1 MAVETQI
8 QELVSLLQTV
18 LPTLGLFA
26 ILLAGGLYA
35 FGAMAGSYELNA
47 RMKSWAQRVG
57 VGGAIAVIVGNVA
70 PTLVSWLTGI

>member
-1 MAVETQI
+1 MALEVQVQQMVT
-8 QELVSLLQTV
+8 LLQTL
-18 LPTLGLFA
+18 LPVFGLFA

-57 VGGAIAVIVGNVA
+57 FGGAIAIVIGNVA
-70 PTLVSWLTGI
+70 PTIVSWLTGI

>member
-1 MAVETQI
+1 MAVEAQI
-8 QELVSLLQTV
+8 QELVTLLQTV

-35 FGAMAGSYELNA
+35 FGTMAGSHELNA

-57 VGGAIAVIVGNVA
+57 IGGAMAVIIGNVA

>member
-1 MAVETQI
+1 MAIEVQV
-8 QELVSLLQTV
+8 QQMVSMLQTL
-18 LPTLGLFA
+18 LPILGLFS

-57 VGGAIAVIVGNVA
+57 FGGAIAVVIGNVA
-70 PTLVSWLTGI
+70 PTIVTWLTGI